1 MSNADVSFVS
11 RLLKLKVNE
20 GFEYSRP
27 LFAKCYLSDLSER
40 GVQEALEVSEKWID
54 FYWQRLGPVPFGR
67 LEQIYK
73 QGPAKMAEFLATKLS

>member
-40 GVQEALEVSEKWID
+40 GTIWSIRANL
-54 FYWQRLGPVPFGR
+54 
-67 LEQIYK
+67 
-73 QGPAKMAEFLATKLS
+73 